1 MNKSKN
7 FVYSLIYALLLLSSC
22 SNKSSTLLTSD
33 EYKQLL
39 QQTVLVIP
47 DSLLTE
53 DQRQFIK
60 ELEGFIYDNSYVMD
74 NRIHLSVGRDAFKS
88 AGIPEHYYDIISY
101 QFNEVNDFVNK
112 PHPEYPDYS
121 FNLDSLLRVAK
132 GQ

>member
-60 ELEGFIYDNSYVMD
+60 ELENFIYDNSYVMD

-88 AGIPEHYYDIISY
+88 AGIPEHYYDIILY

-112 PHPEYPDYS
+112 PHPKYPDYS

>member
-1 MNKSKN
+1 MNRLIFSA
-7 FVYSLIYALLLLSSC
+7 SLI
-22 SNKSSTLLTSD
+22 TLLITSCKD
-33 EYKQLL
+33 NTYKTLDAVKYEKLL

-60 ELEGFIYDNSYVMD
+60 ELENFIYDNAYVKD
-74 NRIHLSVGRDAFKS
+74 NLLLLSVGRDAFKS
-88 AGIPEHYYDIISY
+88 ACIPEYYYDIILY

-121 FNLDSLLRVAK
+121 FNLDSLFKKSKVK
-132 GQ
+132 

>member
-1 MNKSKN
+1 MNRLIFSA
-7 FVYSLIYALLLLSSC
+7 SLI
-22 SNKSSTLLTSD
+22 TLLITSCKD
-33 EYKQLL
+33 NTYKTLDAVKYEKLL

-47 DSLLTE
+47 DSLFTE
-53 DQRQFIK
+53 DQKQFIK
-60 ELEGFIYDNSYVMD
+60 ELENFIYDNAYVKD

-101 QFNEVNDFVNK
+101 QFNEVNDFANK

>member
-1 MNKSKN
+1 MNRLIFSA
-7 FVYSLIYALLLLSSC
+7 SLI
-22 SNKSSTLLTSD
+22 TLLITSCKD
-33 EYKQLL
+33 NTYKTLDAVKYEKLL

-60 ELEGFIYDNSYVMD
+60 ELENFIYDNSYVMD

-88 AGIPEHYYDIISY
+88 ACIPEYYYDIILY

-112 PHPEYPDYS
+112 PHP
-121 FNLDSLLRVAK
+121 
-132 GQ
+132 